1 MKYQEKNKII
11 VDAIQFKDDGKA
23 TTFEGRKVFRDTQGA
38 YIEAGE
44 VGDGYVRNGGYI
56 VTFESGKKQAM
67 TQKEFE
73 DRFEPVGELLPLTP
87 TPTPPPVQPIQHEI
101 AKPAAEQGAPV
112 AVGTE
117 PKPAA
122 TPNP

>member
-11 VDAIQFKDDGKA
+11 VDAIQFTDNGKA

-56 VTFESGKKQAM
+56 VTFEGGKKQAM

-73 DRFEPVGELLPLTP
+73 DRFEPVGGLLGV

-101 AKPAAEQGAPV
+101 AKPAVDAGAPV